1 MKELVFTT
9 IFTYPFTV
17 NNSLSE
23 PSECSQR
30 HSKGSTIN
38 YLVDPLGHLFPV
50 FTLMPKIFVPQHS
63 SGIPPPKKNC
73 LRKSAPC
80 PQMINGRP

>member
-50 FTLMPKIFVPQHS
+50 FTLMPKIFVPQYS
-63 SGIPPPKKNC
+63 SGIPPPQKKLLAEIC
-73 LRKSAPC
+73 TMP
-80 PQMINGRP
+80 PDD